1 MPPRSKLG
9 EIPRQEM
16 PARSPEERRKDFK
29 EVPLGYTEE
38 QAYQESLRCLD
49 CKVPHCM
56 EGCPAK
62 VKIPEFIGLI
72 AEKKFLEAAKKIKET
87 NALPAACGR
96 VCPQEEQCE
105 QRCVVGTKFE
115 PVAIGKLEMFV
126 ADYERKHAQ
135 HEDLKVEK
143 NGKKVC
149 IIGAGPAGL
158 ACAGDLIKLGYDVT
172 VLEALHTIGGV
183 LMYGIPEFR
192 LPKELVAHE
201 VENLKKDGV
210 NFRINEVA
218 GISLDFNELRKEYD
232 AIFLGTGAGLPAFL
246 NVPGEHLCGV
256 YSANEYLTRV
266 NLMGAY

>member
-16 PARSPEERRKDFK
+16 PTRSAEERRKDFK

-96 VCPQEEQCE
+96 VCPQE
-105 QRCVVGTKFE
+105 
-115 PVAIGKLEMFV
+115 
-126 ADYERKHAQ
+126 
-135 HEDLKVEK
+135 
-143 NGKKVC
+143 
-149 IIGAGPAGL
+149 
-158 ACAGDLIKLGYDVT
+158 ACCYW
-172 VLEALHTIGGV
+172 
-183 LMYGIPEFR
+183 
-192 LPKELVAHE
+192 
-201 VENLKKDGV
+201 
-210 NFRINEVA
+210 
-218 GISLDFNELRKEYD
+218 
-232 AIFLGTGAGLPAFL
+232 
-246 NVPGEHLCGV
+246 
-256 YSANEYLTRV
+256 
-266 NLMGAY
+266 